1 MMENTPARP
10 ESALD
15 TGPPRLD
22 PYSQAVV
29 SAAEKIGPAVVSIQV
44 LQRVWRRTGPY
55 EAREEDALGGGSG
68 FIFTPD
74 GFVLTNSHVIHEA
87 SAIEA
92 ILPDGRR
99 FQADPV
105 GDDPDTDLAVVRI
118 PASGLPVA
126 ELGDSRALRV
136 GQLVVAVGNPLGF
149 QWSVTAGVVSALGR
163 ALRTPS
169 GRRLENVIQTDA
181 PLNPGNSGG
190 PLVTWEGK
198 VVGVNTAVV
207 FPAQGICLAIPVQ
220 TARFVAGEI
229 LRRGRV
235 RRAYLGV
242 TGQDITLPRRVVLEN
257 ELSGAGA
264 VAILAVEPDS
274 PAARAGLRPGDA
286 IVRLDGSPVGGVDDL
301 HRILAEGAIG
311 RTVAVDLLRRG
322 SRLRLTI
329 VPEERPPRA
338 S

>member
-1 MMENTPARP
+1 MMESTPGRP
-10 ESALD
+10 EPALE
-15 TGPPRLD
+15 GAPPHLD

-29 SAAEKIGPAVVSIQV
+29 SAAERIGPAVVSIQV
-44 LQRVWRRTGPY
+44 LHRVWRRTGPF
-55 EAREEDALGGGSG
+55 EAREEEALGGGSG

-87 SAIEA
+87 TAIEA

-99 FQADPV
+99 FQVDPV

-118 PASGLPVA
+118 PAAGLPVA
-126 ELGDSRALRV
+126 ELGDSKALRV
-136 GQLVVAVGNPLGF
+136 GQLVVAVGNPFGF

-163 ALRTPS
+163 SLRTPT

-198 VVGVNTAVV
+198 VVGVNTAVIL
-207 FPAQGICLAIPVQ
+207 PAQGICLAIPIH

-229 LRRGRV
+229 LRNGRV

-242 TGQDITLPRRVVLEN
+242 TGQDVTLPRRVVLEN
-257 ELSGAGA
+257 ELSGSGGVA
-264 VAILAVEPDS
+264 VLALEPDG
-274 PAARAGLRPGDA
+274 PAARAGLRPGDV
-286 IVRLDGSPVGGVDDL
+286 IVRLDGLPVGGVDDL

-311 RTVAVDLLRRG
+311 RPVPLEALRRG
-322 SRLRLTI
+322 GRLRLEI